1 MSEFEKL
8 HPALQY
14 HVVNSLGWS
23 SLRPTQL
30 QAIEPIL
37 SGVHCLLLAPTAGGK
52 TEAAIIPVLSRM
64 MTDAWP
70 GVSVIYVCPIKALL
84 NNLEQ
89 RLSYYAGLVGRRV
102 AVWHGDV
109 SQSQKGHALKDAPDI
124 LLTTP
129 ESLEGM
135 LVSTRIVRKTWFGN
149 LRVVI
154 ADELHAFAADDR
166 GWHMRAVLRRLQQYV
181 PQEMQRLG
189 LSATVSNPDQLLN
202 WFAPTGAKQVVG
214 SATVSTDA
222 DVTVDFVGS
231 LVNAG
236 TVIARLH
243 RGSKRLVFC
252 DSRSSAE
259 QLTSMLRGQDV
270 RAFLSHAS
278 LSHSERKLAETAF
291 AEEKDCVIVAT
302 STLELGIDV
311 GDLDHVIQIDAPA
324 TVSSFLQRMGRTG
337 RRAGAKRSCLF
348 LCTNDDSLMLA
359 LGICR
364 LWGEAWVEAAY
375 PPPEP
380 WAIVAQQAMT
390 ATLECAQWPRQ
401 ELIALL
407 SAAFPE
413 SETRGV
419 AEVVNHMVD
428 AGYLMDTDGVLQ
440 IGPATEK
447 QFGRAHYKDLL
458 ASFSGAQLLL
468 GRFGSMEVGYIDP
481 TMLTGEKQDRL
492 ILLAGKTW
500 RITDVDWKR
509 QTVWL
514 EPAKEGGK
522 ARWTGTGRTLS
533 REIAQG
539 ILRALRQGTGE
550 HTVISKRAC
559 VEIEQIIEEVP
570 DLGNSGALSITWND
584 SGAARLWTFAG
595 TRANRTIAKQI
606 ESLVEVR
613 RVDAIGV
620 DLKTP
625 IDPSA
630 LSAALLAAEIQFTAD
645 EIRDLVKPIKFSD
658 CLPERL
664 LVEIVRRRQ
673 FELPSDGKTEG
684 CQVGQPS
691 DDPMAKVSAC
701 QP

>member
-1 MSEFEKL
+1 M
-8 HPALQY
+8 
-14 HVVNSLGWS
+14 
-23 SLRPTQL
+23 RPTQL

-37 SGVHCLLLAPTAGGK
+37 SGLHCLLLAPTAGGK

-64 MTDAWP
+64 LTHAWP

-89 RLSYYAGLVGRRV
+89 RLSHYAGLVGRRV

-109 SQSQKGHALKDAPDI
+109 SQSQKSHALKDAPDI
-124 LLTTP
+124 ILTTP

-135 LVSTRIVRKTWFGN
+135 LVSTRIDRKVWFGN

-166 GWHMRAVLRRLQQYV
+166 GWHMRAVLHRLQQYV

-189 LSATVSNPDQLLN
+189 LSATVSNPEELLN
-202 WFAPTGAKQVVG
+202 WFAPTGVKKVVG
-214 SATVSTDA
+214 TAAVSTDA

-291 AEEKDCVIVAT
+291 SEEKDCVIVAT

-311 GDLDHVIQIDAPA
+311 GDLDHVIQIDAPS

-337 RRAGAKRSCLF
+337 RRAGSQRSCLF

-359 LGICR
+359 MGICR

-380 WAIVAQQAMT
+380 WAIVAQQAIA
-390 ATLECAQWPRQ
+390 ATLERSQWPRQ
-401 ELIALL
+401 ELVALL
-407 SAAFPE
+407 LGAFPE
-413 SETRGV
+413 SGQQGIS
-419 AEVVNHMVD
+419 EVINHIVQT
-428 AGYLMDTDGVLQ
+428 GYLTDTDGVLQ
-440 IGPATEK
+440 IGPMTEK
-447 QFGRAHYKDLL
+447 QFGRSHYKDLL
-458 ASFSGAQLLL
+458 ATFSGAQLLL
-468 GRFGSMEVGYIDP
+468 GRFGNMEVGYIDP

-492 ILLAGKTW
+492 ILLAGKSW
-500 RITDVDWKR
+500 RITEVDWKR
-509 QTVWL
+509 RTVWL
-514 EPAKEGGK
+514 KPAKEGGK
-522 ARWTGTGRTLS
+522 ARWKGTGRTLS

-539 ILRALRQGTGE
+539 ILRALREGTQGP
-550 HTVISKRAC
+550 TVISKRASLQ
-559 VEIEQIIEEVP
+559 IEQILEEVP
-570 DLGNSGALSITWND
+570 DTGSVGTLAVTRSESG
-584 SGAARLWTFAG
+584 GARLWTFGG

-606 ESLVEVR
+606 QSLVEVR
-613 RVDAIGV
+613 RIDAIGV
-620 DLKTP
+620 DLKNP
-625 IDPSA
+625 IDPSQLNA
-630 LSAALLAAEIQFTAD
+630 GVLEAAIQYSSD
-645 EIRDLVKPIKFSD
+645 EIKDLAKSIKFSE
-658 CLPERL
+658 CLPASL
-664 LVEIVRRRQ
+664 LVEIIRKRQ
-673 FELPSDGKTEG
+673 FG
-684 CQVGQPS
+684 
-691 DDPMAKVSAC
+691 
-701 QP
+701 

>member
-1 MSEFEKL
+1 M
-8 HPALQY
+8 
-14 HVVNSLGWS
+14 
-23 SLRPTQL
+23 RPTQL

-37 SGVHCLLLAPTAGGK
+37 SGLHCLLLAPTAGGK

-64 MTDAWP
+64 LTHAWP

-89 RLSYYAGLVGRRV
+89 RLSHYAGLVGRRV

-109 SQSQKGHALKDAPDI
+109 SQSQKNHALKDAPDI
-124 LLTTP
+124 ILTTP

-135 LVSTRIVRKTWFGN
+135 LVSTRIDRKVWFGN

-166 GWHMRAVLRRLQQYV
+166 GWHMRAVLHRLQQYV
-181 PQEMQRLG
+181 PHEMQRLG
-189 LSATVSNPDQLLN
+189 LSATVSNPEELLN
-202 WFAPTGAKQVVG
+202 WFAPTGVKKVVG
-214 SATVSTDA
+214 TAAVSTDA

-291 AEEKDCVIVAT
+291 SEEKDCVIVAT

-311 GDLDHVIQIDAPA
+311 GDLDHVIQIDAPS

-337 RRAGAKRSCLF
+337 RRAGSQRSCLF

-359 LGICR
+359 MGICR

-380 WAIVAQQAMT
+380 WAIVAQQAMA
-390 ATLECAQWPRQ
+390 ATLERSQWPRQ
-401 ELIALL
+401 ELVALL
-407 SAAFPE
+407 LGAFPE
-413 SETRGV
+413 SGQQGIS
-419 AEVVNHMVD
+419 EVINHIVQT
-428 AGYLMDTDGVLQ
+428 GYLTDTDGVLQ
-440 IGPATEK
+440 IGPMTEK
-447 QFGRAHYKDLL
+447 QFGRSHYKDLL

-468 GRFGSMEVGYIDP
+468 GRFGNMEVGYIDP

-492 ILLAGKTW
+492 ILLAGKSW
-500 RITDVDWKR
+500 RITEVDWKR
-509 QTVWL
+509 RTVWL
-514 EPAKEGGK
+514 KPAKEGGK
-522 ARWTGTGRTLS
+522 ARWKGTGRTLS

-539 ILRALRQGTGE
+539 ILRALREGTQGP
-550 HTVISKRAC
+550 TVISKRASLQ
-559 VEIEQIIEEVP
+559 IEQILEEVP
-570 DLGNSGALSITWND
+570 DTGSVGTLAVTRSESG
-584 SGAARLWTFAG
+584 GARLWTFGG

-606 ESLVEVR
+606 QSLVEVR
-613 RVDAIGV
+613 RIDAIGV
-620 DLKTP
+620 DLKNP
-625 IDPSA
+625 IDPSQLNA
-630 LSAALLAAEIQFTAD
+630 GVLEAAIQYSSD
-645 EIRDLVKPIKFSD
+645 EIKDLAKSIKFSE
-658 CLPERL
+658 CLPASL
-664 LVEIVRRRQ
+664 LVEIIRKRQ
-673 FELPSDGKTEG
+673 FG
-684 CQVGQPS
+684 
-691 DDPMAKVSAC
+691 
-701 QP
+701 

>member
-14 HVVNSLGWS
+14 HVVNSLGWN

-30 QAIEPIL
+30 QAIDPIL

-64 MTDAWP
+64 MTEAWP
-70 GVSVIYVCPIKALL
+70 GVSVVYVCPIKALL

-89 RLSYYAGLVGRRV
+89 RLSHYAGLVGRRV
-102 AVWHGDV
+102 AIWHGDV

-135 LVSTRIVRKTWFGN
+135 LVSTRIDRKAWFAN

-166 GWHMRAVLRRLQQYV
+166 GWHMRGVLHRLQQYV
-181 PQEMQRLG
+181 PHEMQRLG
-189 LSATVSNPDQLLN
+189 LSATVSNPTELLD
-202 WFAPTGAKQVVG
+202 WFAPTGARKVVG
-214 SATVSTDA
+214 SASVSTDA

-231 LVNAG
+231 LTNAG

-278 LSHSERKLAETAF
+278 LGHSERKLAETAF

-337 RRAGAKRSCLF
+337 RRSGAKRSCLF

-359 LGICR
+359 MGICR

-380 WAIVAQQAMT
+380 WAIVAQQAMA
-390 ATLECAQWPRQ
+390 ATLERSEWPRA
-401 ELIALL
+401 ELVSMLCG
-407 SAAFPE
+407 AFPE
-413 SETRGV
+413 SSAQGV
-419 AEVVNHMVD
+419 TDVIGHMVESGHLVD
-428 AGYLMDTDGVLQ
+428 ADGVLQ
-440 IGPATEK
+440 IGPTTEK

-458 ASFSGAQLLL
+458 ASFSGPQLLL
-468 GRFGSMEVGYIDP
+468 GRFGNVEVGYIDP

-492 ILLAGKTW
+492 ILLAGKSW

-522 ARWTGTGRTLS
+522 ARWTGSGRTLS

-539 ILRALRQGTGE
+539 ILRALRQGAGE
-550 HTVISKRAC
+550 RTVISKRAG
-559 VEIEQIIEEVP
+559 VEIDEIMEGVP
-570 DLGNSGALSITWND
+570 DAGINGALAITRND
-584 SGAARLWTFAG
+584 SGATRLWTFDG
-595 TRANRTIAKQI
+595 TRANRTIARQI
-606 ESLVEVR
+606 QTLVEVR
-613 RVDAIGV
+613 RIDAIGI
-620 DLKTP
+620 DLKKP
-625 IDPSA
+625 VDPSE
-630 LSAALLAAEIQFTAD
+630 LSPDLFASEFGFTSDEVKELA
-645 EIRDLVKPIKFSD
+645 KPIKFSE
-658 CLPERL
+658 CLPLNL
-664 LVEIVRRRQ
+664 LVQIIRARQ
-673 FELPSDGKTEG
+673 FALPNIS
-684 CQVGQPS
+684 S
-691 DDPMAKVSAC
+691 
-701 QP
+701 

>member
-14 HVVNSLGWS
+14 HVVNSLGWR

-30 QAIEPIL
+30 QAIEPTL

-64 MTDAWP
+64 LTHAWP

-89 RLSYYAGLVGRRV
+89 RLSHYAGLVGRRV

-109 SQSQKGHALKDAPDI
+109 SASKKGHALKDAPDI

-135 LVSTRIVRKTWFGN
+135 LVSTRIDRKAWFGN

-166 GWHMRAVLRRLQQYV
+166 GWHLRAVLYRLQQYV

-189 LSATVSNPDQLLN
+189 LSATVSNPAELLN
-202 WFAPTGAKQVVG
+202 WFAPTGVKQVVG
-214 SATVSTDA
+214 SASVSTDA

-231 LVNAG
+231 LANAA

-259 QLTSMLRGQDV
+259 QLTSLLRAQAV
-270 RAFLSHAS
+270 RTFLSHAS

-337 RRAGAKRSCLF
+337 RRDGARRSCLF
-348 LCTNDDSLMLA
+348 LCTNDDALMLA

-364 LWGEAWVEAAY
+364 LWGETWVEAAY
-375 PPPEP
+375 PPPQP
-380 WAIVAQQAMT
+380 WALVAQQAMV
-390 ATLECAQWPRQ
+390 ATLERGQWPRR
-401 ELIALL
+401 ELAALL
-407 SAAFPE
+407 CGAFPE
-413 SETRGV
+413 SSAQAITDV
-419 AEVVNHMVD
+419 MDHMVD
-428 AGYLMDTDGVLQ
+428 SDYLMDTQGVLQ
-440 IGPATEK
+440 IGPTTEK

-458 ASFSGAQLLL
+458 ASFSGTQLLL
-468 GRFGSMEVGYIDP
+468 GRFGGVEVGYIDP
-481 TMLTGEKQDRL
+481 TMLTGDKPNRL
-492 ILLAGKTW
+492 ILLAGKSW
-500 RITDVDWKR
+500 HITEIDWKR

-514 EPAKEGGK
+514 APTKEGGTV
-522 ARWTGTGRTLS
+522 RWSGSARTLS

-539 ILRALRQGTGE
+539 ILRALRQGAGE
-550 HTVISKRAC
+550 HTVISKRARL
-559 VEIEQIIEEVP
+559 EIAQIIE
-570 DLGNSGALSITWND
+570 DLPETGNHAALSVTRSD
-584 SGAARLWTFAG
+584 TGAARLWTFAG
-595 TRANRTIAKQI
+595 TCANRTIARQI
-606 ESLVEVR
+606 QSLTPSR
-613 RVDAIGV
+613 RIDAIGIE
-620 DLKTP
+620 LKTP
-625 IDPSA
+625 IDPSR
-630 LSAALLAAEIQFTAD
+630 LSAELFATELEFSPDEVQELA
-645 EIRDLVKPIKFSD
+645 KPIKFSQ
-658 CLPERL
+658 CLPAAL
-664 LVEIVRRRQ
+664 LVQMIRQRQ
-673 FELPSDGKTEG
+673 FAHAAGSPKLNR
-684 CQVGQPS
+684 
-691 DDPMAKVSAC
+691 
-701 QP
+701 

>member
-1 MSEFEKL
+1 MNEFEKL

-37 SGVHCLLLAPTAGGK
+37 SGLHCLLLAPTAGGK

-89 RLSYYAGLVGRRV
+89 RLSHYAGLVGRRV

-124 LLTTP
+124 ILTTP

-135 LVSTRIVRKTWFGN
+135 LVSTKIDRKVWFGN

-166 GWHMRAVLRRLQQYV
+166 GWHMRAVLHRLQQYV
-181 PQEMQRLG
+181 PHEMQRLG
-189 LSATVSNPDQLLN
+189 LSATVSNPEELLN
-202 WFAPTGAKQVVG
+202 WFAPTGSKKVVG
-214 SATVSTDA
+214 TASVSTDA
-222 DVTVDFVGS
+222 DVTVDYVGS
-231 LVNAG
+231 LANAG
-236 TVIARLH
+236 TVIARLY

-259 QLTSMLRGQDV
+259 QLTSMLLGQDV
-270 RAFLSHAS
+270 RTFLSHAS

-359 LGICR
+359 MGICR

-380 WAIVAQQAMT
+380 WAIVAQQAMV
-390 ATLECAQWPRQ
+390 ATLERSVWPRL
-401 ELIALL
+401 ELVALL
-407 SAAFPE
+407 CASFPE
-413 SETRGV
+413 SSQEGI
-419 AEVVNHMVD
+419 AQIISHMVNS
-428 AGYLMDTDGVLQ
+428 GYLMNVDGVLQ
-440 IGPATEK
+440 IGPMTEK

-468 GRFGSMEVGYIDP
+468 GRCGAMEVGYIDP

-492 ILLAGKTW
+492 ILLAGKSW
-500 RITDVDWKR
+500 RITEVDWKR
-509 QTVWL
+509 RTVWL

-539 ILRALRQGTGE
+539 ILRALRQGTQGP
-550 HTVISKRAC
+550 TVISKRASLQ
-559 VEIEQIIEEVP
+559 IEQILEEVP
-570 DLGNSGALSITWND
+570 DTGSVGTLAVTSNET
-584 SGAARLWTFAG
+584 GAAQLWTFAG
-595 TRANRTIAKQI
+595 TRANRTLAKQI
-606 ESLVEVR
+606 QSLVEVR
-613 RVDAIGV
+613 RIDAIGL
-620 DLKTP
+620 DLKNP
-625 IDPSA
+625 IDPIQ
-630 LSAALLAAEIQFTAD
+630 LSAGILEADIQFSAD
-645 EIRDLVKPIKFSD
+645 EIKDLAKAVKFSE
-658 CLPERL
+658 CLPVTFL
-664 LVEIVRRRQ
+664 IEIIRKRQ
-673 FELPSDGKTEG
+673 FG
-684 CQVGQPS
+684 
-691 DDPMAKVSAC
+691 
-701 QP
+701 

>member
-23 SLRPTQL
+23 SMRPTQL

-37 SGVHCLLLAPTAGGK
+37 SGLHCLLLAPTAGGK

-64 MTDAWP
+64 LTHAWP

-89 RLSYYAGLVGRRV
+89 RLSHYAGLVGRRV

-109 SQSQKGHALKDAPDI
+109 SQSQKNHALKDAPDI
-124 LLTTP
+124 ILTTP

-135 LVSTRIVRKTWFGN
+135 LVSTRIDRKVWFGN

-166 GWHMRAVLRRLQQYV
+166 GWHMRAVLHRLQQYV

-189 LSATVSNPDQLLN
+189 LSATVSNPEELLN
-202 WFAPTGAKQVVG
+202 WFAPTGVKKVVG
-214 SATVSTDA
+214 TAAVSTDA

-291 AEEKDCVIVAT
+291 SEEKDCVIVAT

-311 GDLDHVIQIDAPA
+311 GDLDHVIQIDAPS

-337 RRAGAKRSCLF
+337 RRAGSQRSCLF

-359 LGICR
+359 MGICR

-380 WAIVAQQAMT
+380 WAIVAQQAMA
-390 ATLECAQWPRQ
+390 ATLERSQWPRQ
-401 ELIALL
+401 ELVALL
-407 SAAFPE
+407 LGAFPE
-413 SETRGV
+413 SGQQGIS
-419 AEVVNHMVD
+419 EVINHIVQT
-428 AGYLMDTDGVLQ
+428 GYLTDTDGVLQ
-440 IGPATEK
+440 IGPMTEK
-447 QFGRAHYKDLL
+447 QFGRSHYKDLL
-458 ASFSGAQLLL
+458 ATFSGAQLLL
-468 GRFGSMEVGYIDP
+468 GRFGNMEVGYIDP

-492 ILLAGKTW
+492 ILLAGKSW
-500 RITDVDWKR
+500 RITEVDWKR
-509 QTVWL
+509 RTVWL

-522 ARWTGTGRTLS
+522 ARWKGTGRTLS

-539 ILRALRQGTGE
+539 ILRALREGTQGP
-550 HTVISKRAC
+550 TVISKRASLQ
-559 VEIEQIIEEVP
+559 IEQILEEVP
-570 DLGNSGALSITWND
+570 DTGSVGTLAVTRSESG
-584 SGAARLWTFAG
+584 GARLWTFGG

-606 ESLVEVR
+606 QSLVEVR
-613 RVDAIGV
+613 RIDAIGV
-620 DLKTP
+620 DLKNP
-625 IDPSA
+625 IDPSQLNA
-630 LSAALLAAEIQFTAD
+630 GVLEAAIQYSSD
-645 EIRDLVKPIKFSD
+645 EIKDLAKSIKFSE
-658 CLPERL
+658 CLPASL
-664 LVEIVRRRQ
+664 LVEIIRKRQ
-673 FELPSDGKTEG
+673 FG
-684 CQVGQPS
+684 
-691 DDPMAKVSAC
+691 
-701 QP
+701 

>member
-1 MSEFEKL
+1 MSEFDKL

-64 MTDAWP
+64 LTHAWP
-70 GVSVIYVCPIKALL
+70 GVSVVYVCPIKALL

-89 RLSYYAGLVGRRV
+89 RLSHYAGLVGRRV

-109 SQSQKGHALKDAPDI
+109 SQSKKGHALKDAPDI

-135 LVSTRIVRKTWFGN
+135 LVSTRIDRKVWFGN

-166 GWHMRAVLRRLQQYV
+166 GWHLRAVLHRLQQYV

-189 LSATVSNPDQLLN
+189 LSATVSNPAELLD
-202 WFAPTGAKQVVG
+202 WFAPTGTKQVVG
-214 SATVSTDA
+214 SASVSTDA

-231 LVNAG
+231 LTNAA

-259 QLTSMLRGQDV
+259 QLTSMLRAQEV
-270 RAFLSHAS
+270 RTFLSHAS

-337 RRAGAKRSCLF
+337 RRDGARRSCLF

-359 LGICR
+359 MGICR
-364 LWGEAWVEAAY
+364 LWGQAWVEAAY

-380 WAIVAQQAMT
+380 WALVAQQAMV
-390 ATLECAQWPRQ
+390 ATLERAQWPRQ

-407 SAAFPE
+407 CGAFSE
-413 SETRGV
+413 SSRQGITDV
-419 AEVVNHMVD
+419 IDHMV
-428 AGYLMDTDGVLQ
+428 ATSYLLDTYGVLQ

-458 ASFSGAQLLL
+458 ASFSGTQLLL
-468 GRFGSMEVGYIDP
+468 GRCGSAEVGYIDP
-481 TMLTGEKQDRL
+481 TMLAGDKPPRL
-492 ILLAGKTW
+492 LLLAGKSW
-500 RITDVDWKR
+500 RITEVDWKR

-514 EPAKEGGK
+514 EPAKEGGT
-522 ARWTGTGRTLS
+522 ARWTGSGRTLS

-539 ILRALRQGTGE
+539 ILHALRQGAGE
-550 HTVISKRAC
+550 HTVISKRALL
-559 VEIEQIIEEVP
+559 EIEQVIE
-570 DLGNSGALSITWND
+570 DLPETESDPALSLTRNEA
-584 SGAARLWTFAG
+584 GAARLWTFAG
-595 TRANRTIAKQI
+595 TRANRTLARQI
-606 ESLVEVR
+606 QSLAESR
-613 RVDAIGV
+613 RIDAIGI

-625 IDPSA
+625 IDPSD
-630 LSAALLAAEIQFTAD
+630 LSAELLATALAFSP
-645 EIRDLVKPIKFSD
+645 EEVKELAKPIKFSE
-658 CLPERL
+658 CLPAAL
-664 LVEIVRRRQ
+664 LLQIIRKRQ
-673 FELPSDGKTEG
+673 FGL
-684 CQVGQPS
+684 
-691 DDPMAKVSAC
+691 
-701 QP
+701 

>member
-1 MSEFEKL
+1 MIEFEKL

-14 HVVNSLGWS
+14 HVVNSLGWN

-30 QAIEPIL
+30 QAIDPIL

-64 MTDAWP
+64 LTYAWP

-89 RLSYYAGLVGRRV
+89 RLSHYAGLVGRRV

-109 SQSQKGHALKDAPDI
+109 SQSQKSHAIKDAPDI

-135 LVSTRIVRKTWFGN
+135 LVSTRIDRQAWFGN

-166 GWHMRAVLRRLQQYV
+166 GWHLRAVLHRLQQYV
-181 PQEMQRLG
+181 PNAMQRLG
-189 LSATVSNPDQLLN
+189 LSATVSNPTELLN
-202 WFAPTGAKQVVG
+202 WFAPTGIKQVVG
-214 SATVSTDA
+214 NASVSTDA
-222 DVTVDFVGS
+222 NVTVDFVGS
-231 LVNAG
+231 LANAA
-236 TVIARLH
+236 TVISRLY

-259 QLTSMLRGQDV
+259 QLTSALRGQNV

-311 GDLDHVIQIDAPA
+311 GDLDHVIQIDAPS

-337 RRAGAKRSCLF
+337 RRAGIRRNCLF

-359 LGICR
+359 VGICR
-364 LWGEAWVEAAY
+364 LWGEGWVEAAF

-380 WAIVAQQAMT
+380 WAIVAQQAMA
-390 ATLECAQWPRQ
+390 ATLERSQWASQ
-401 ELIALL
+401 DLVLL
-407 SAAFPE
+407 LCGAFPE
-413 SETRGV
+413 SSVQGV
-419 AEVVNHMVD
+419 TEVIGHMVQL
-428 AGYLMDTDGVLQ
+428 GFLMEAEGVLQ
-440 IGPATEK
+440 IGPTTEK
-447 QFGRAHYKDLL
+447 HFGRAHYKDLL

-468 GRFGSMEVGYIDP
+468 GRYGNVEIGFIDP
-481 TMLTGEKQDRL
+481 TMLTGEKEGRL
-492 ILLAGKTW
+492 ILLAGKSW
-500 RITDVDWKR
+500 RITEVDWKR

-522 ARWTGTGRTLS
+522 ARWTGSGRTLS

-539 ILRALRQGTGE
+539 IFRALHESAGN
-550 HTVISKRAC
+550 HAVISKRARLEIKQI
-559 VEIEQIIEEVP
+559 VEHLP
-570 DLGNSGALSITWND
+570 DSAGASVLSMTKND
-584 SGAARLWTFAG
+584 SGAARLWTFGG
-595 TRANRTIAKQI
+595 TRANRTLAKQI
-606 ESLVEVR
+606 QSLTEVTR
-613 RVDAIGV
+613 IDALGL
-620 DLKTP
+620 DLKRP
-625 IDPSA
+625 IDPNE
-630 LSAALLAAEIQFTAD
+630 LNTGLLMSTLQFSTD
-645 EIRDLVKPIKFSD
+645 EIKERAKAIKFSD
-658 CLPERL
+658 CLSAAL
-664 LVEIVRRRQ
+664 LIQIIRARQ
-673 FELPSDGKTEG
+673 FERPTD
-684 CQVGQPS
+684 
-691 DDPMAKVSAC
+691 SA
-701 QP
+701 QTPRPF

>member
-37 SGVHCLLLAPTAGGK
+37 SGMHCLLLAPTAGGK

-64 MTDAWP
+64 MTHAWP

-109 SQSQKGHALKDAPDI
+109 SQSKKGHALKDAPDI

-135 LVSTRIVRKTWFGN
+135 LVSTRIDRMAWFGN
-149 LRVVI
+149 LRVLI

-166 GWHMRAVLRRLQQYV
+166 GWHMRAVLHRLQQYV
-181 PQEMQRLG
+181 PHEMQRLG
-189 LSATVSNPDQLLN
+189 LSATVSNPDELLE
-202 WFAPTGAKQVVG
+202 WFAPTGTKQVVG
-214 SATVSTDA
+214 SASVSTDA

-337 RRAGAKRSCLF
+337 RRPGAKRSCLF

-359 LGICR
+359 MGICR

-375 PPPEP
+375 PPPAP
-380 WAIVAQQAMT
+380 WALVAQQAMA
-390 ATLECAQWPRQ
+390 ATLERGQWPRQ
-401 ELIALL
+401 ELVSLL
-407 SAAFPE
+407 GGAFPE
-413 SETRGV
+413 SDKQGICNV
-419 AEVVNHMVD
+419 IGHMVD
-428 AGYLMDTDGVLQ
+428 TGHLMETENILQ
-440 IGPATEK
+440 IGPTTEK
-447 QFGRAHYKDLL
+447 QFGRAHYMDLL
-458 ASFSGAQLLL
+458 ASFSANQLLL
-468 GRFGSMEVGYIDP
+468 GRFGSVEVGYIDP
-481 TMLTGEKQDRL
+481 TMLAGKKENRL
-492 ILLAGKTW
+492 ILLAGKSW
-500 RITDVDWKR
+500 RIADVDWKR

-514 EPAKEGGK
+514 EPVKEGGK
-522 ARWTGTGRTLS
+522 ARWIGSGRSLS

-539 ILRALRQGTGE
+539 ILRALRHGTGE
-550 HTVISKRAC
+550 HTVISKRARL
-559 VEIEQIIEEVP
+559 EIEQIIEDVP
-570 DLGNSGALSITWND
+570 DAENNGALSVTRTD
-584 SGAARLWTFAG
+584 SVVSRLWTFAG

-606 ESLVEVR
+606 QSLVEVKR
-613 RVDAIGV
+613 IDAMGI

-625 IDPSA
+625 IDPSE
-630 LSAALLAAEIQFTAD
+630 LSAELLAAEIQFSAG
-645 EIRDLVKPIKFSD
+645 EIEDLAKPIKFSE
-658 CLPERL
+658 CLPASL
-664 LVEIVRRRQ
+664 LVQIVRMRQ
-673 FELPSDGKTEG
+673 FESAADRLPT
-684 CQVGQPS
+684 GQP
-691 DDPMAKVSAC
+691 AN
-701 QP
+701 

>member
-14 HVVNSLGWS
+14 HVVNTLGWS

-37 SGVHCLLLAPTAGGK
+37 KGVNCLLLAPTAGGK

-64 MTDAWP
+64 MTEAWP

-84 NNLEQ
+84 NNLEL
-89 RLSYYAGLVGRRV
+89 RLSHYAGLVGRCV

-135 LVSTRIVRKTWFGN
+135 LVSTRIDRKAWFGN

-166 GWHMRAVLRRLQQYV
+166 GWHMRAVLHRLQQYV
-181 PQEMQRLG
+181 SQPMQRLG

-202 WFAPTGAKQVVG
+202 WFSPTGAKQVVG
-214 SATVSTDA
+214 TAAVSTDA
-222 DVTVDFVGS
+222 DVTIDYVGS
-231 LVNAG
+231 LANAG
-236 TVIARLH
+236 TVISRLH
-243 RGSKRLVFC
+243 RGNKRLVFC

-259 QLTSMLRGQDV
+259 QLTSMLRGENV
-270 RAFLSHAS
+270 RTFLSHAS

-337 RRAGAKRSCLF
+337 RRSGAKRSCLF
-348 LCTNDDSLMLA
+348 LCTNDDALMLA
-359 LGICR
+359 VGICR

-375 PPPEP
+375 PPPAP
-380 WAIVAQQAMT
+380 WAIVAQQAMV
-390 ATLECAQWPRQ
+390 ATLERAQWPRH
-401 ELIALL
+401 ELVSLL
-407 SAAFPE
+407 RGAFPE
-413 SETRGV
+413 LDQDGIAAV
-419 AEVVNHMVD
+419 IDHMV
-428 AGYLMDTDGVLQ
+428 ALGYLMDVDGVLQ
-440 IGPATEK
+440 IGPMTEK

-458 ASFSGAQLLL
+458 ASFTGAQLLL
-468 GRFGSMEVGYIDP
+468 GRFGNVEVGYIDP

-492 ILLAGKTW
+492 ILLSGKSW
-500 RITDVDWKR
+500 RISDVDWKKR
-509 QTVWL
+509 VVWL
-514 EPAKEGGK
+514 KPVKEGGK
-522 ARWTGTGRTLS
+522 ARWTGSGRTLS
-533 REIAQG
+533 HEIAQG
-539 ILRALRQGTGE
+539 ILRGLHQGAGE
-550 HTVISKRAC
+550 QAIISRRTRA
-559 VEIEQIIEEVP
+559 QIDLIMEEVP
-570 DLGNSGALSITWND
+570 DTPVGTTISITRND
-584 SGAARLWTFAG
+584 SGGARLWTFAG

-606 ESLVEVR
+606 QSLVDVR
-613 RVDAIGV
+613 RITAIGL

-625 IDPSA
+625 IDLER
-630 LSAALLAAEIQFTAD
+630 LSADVLTSETEFSEG
-645 EIRDLVKPIKFSD
+645 EIRDLAKPVKFSE
-658 CLPERL
+658 CVPHNL
-664 LVEIVRRRQ
+664 LTQIVRMRQ
-673 FELPSDGKTEG
+673 FIESTND
-684 CQVGQPS
+684 
-691 DDPMAKVSAC
+691 
-701 QP
+701 

>member
-1 MSEFEKL
+1 VSAFDQL

-64 MTDAWP
+64 LTQAWP

-89 RLSYYAGLVGRRV
+89 RLSHYAGLVGRRV

-109 SQSQKGHALKDAPDI
+109 SQSKKGHALKDAPDI

-135 LVSTRIVRKTWFGN
+135 LVSTRIDRQVWFGN

-166 GWHMRAVLRRLQQYV
+166 GWHLRAVLHRLQQYV
-181 PQEMQRLG
+181 PHEMQRLG
-189 LSATVSNPDQLLN
+189 LSATVSNPEQLLD
-202 WFAPTGAKQVVG
+202 WFAPTGLKQVVG
-214 SATVSTDA
+214 SASVSTDA

-231 LVNAG
+231 LTNAA

-259 QLTSMLRGQDV
+259 QLTSLLRAQGV
-270 RAFLSHAS
+270 RTFLSHAS

-337 RRAGAKRSCLF
+337 RRDGARRSCLF

-359 LGICR
+359 MGICR
-364 LWGEAWVEAAY
+364 LWNQAWVEAAY

-380 WAIVAQQAMT
+380 WALVAQQAMV
-390 ATLECAQWPRQ
+390 ATLERAQWPRQ

-407 SAAFPE
+407 CGAFPE
-413 SETRGV
+413 ITRQGIKDV
-419 AEVVNHMVD
+419 IDHMVVSS
-428 AGYLMDTDGVLQ
+428 YLMDTHGVLQ

-458 ASFSGAQLLL
+458 ASFSGTQLLL
-468 GRFGSMEVGYIDP
+468 GRCGGAEVGYIDP
-481 TMLTGEKQDRL
+481 TMLAGDKPPPL
-492 ILLAGKTW
+492 ILLAGKSW
-500 RITDVDWKR
+500 RITEVDWKR

-514 EPAKEGGK
+514 EPAKEGGS
-522 ARWTGTGRTLS
+522 ARWTGSGRTLS

-539 ILRALRQGTGE
+539 ILHALRQGAGE
-550 HTVISKRAC
+550 HTVISKRARL
-559 VEIEQIIEEVP
+559 EIEQISE
-570 DLGNSGALSITWND
+570 DLPGTGHDGALSVIRNEA
-584 SGAARLWTFAG
+584 GAVRLWTFAG
-595 TRANRTIAKQI
+595 TRANRTLARQI
-606 ESLVEVR
+606 QSLAESR
-613 RVDAIGV
+613 RIDAIGI

-625 IDPSA
+625 IDPSD
-630 LSAALLAAEIQFTAD
+630 LSAELLATA
-645 EIRDLVKPIKFSD
+645 LVFSPEEVTELAKPIKFSE
-658 CLPERL
+658 CLPVAL
-664 LVEIVRRRQ
+664 LVEIIRKRQ
-673 FELPSDGKTEG
+673 F
-684 CQVGQPS
+684 
-691 DDPMAKVSAC
+691 A
-701 QP
+701 

>member
-8 HPALQY
+8 HPSLQY

-23 SLRPTQL
+23 SMRPTQL

-37 SGVHCLLLAPTAGGK
+37 SGLHCLLLAPTAGGK

-64 MTDAWP
+64 LTHAWP

-89 RLSYYAGLVGRRV
+89 RLSHYAGLVGRRV

-109 SQSQKGHALKDAPDI
+109 SQSQKSHALKDAPDI
-124 LLTTP
+124 ILTTP

-135 LVSTRIVRKTWFGN
+135 LVSTRIDRKVWFGN

-166 GWHMRAVLRRLQQYV
+166 GWHMRAVLHRLQQYV

-189 LSATVSNPDQLLN
+189 LSATVSNPEELLN
-202 WFAPTGAKQVVG
+202 WFAPTGVKKVVG
-214 SATVSTDA
+214 TAAVSTDA

-291 AEEKDCVIVAT
+291 SEEKDCVIVAT

-311 GDLDHVIQIDAPA
+311 GDLDHVIQIDAPS

-337 RRAGAKRSCLF
+337 RRAGSQRSCLF

-359 LGICR
+359 MGICR

-380 WAIVAQQAMT
+380 WAIVAQQAMA
-390 ATLECAQWPRQ
+390 ATLERSQWPRQ
-401 ELIALL
+401 ELVALL
-407 SAAFPE
+407 LGAFPE
-413 SETRGV
+413 SGQQGIS
-419 AEVVNHMVD
+419 EVINHIVQT
-428 AGYLMDTDGVLQ
+428 GYLTDTDGVLQ
-440 IGPATEK
+440 IGPMTEK
-447 QFGRAHYKDLL
+447 QFGRSHYKDLL
-458 ASFSGAQLLL
+458 ATFSGAQLLL
-468 GRFGSMEVGYIDP
+468 GRFGNMEVGYIDP

-492 ILLAGKTW
+492 ILLAGKSW
-500 RITDVDWKR
+500 RITEVDWKR
-509 QTVWL
+509 RTVWL

-522 ARWTGTGRTLS
+522 ARWKGTGRTLS

-539 ILRALRQGTGE
+539 ILRALREGTQGP
-550 HTVISKRAC
+550 TVISKRASLQ
-559 VEIEQIIEEVP
+559 IEQILEEVP
-570 DLGNSGALSITWND
+570 DTGSVGTLAVTRSESG
-584 SGAARLWTFAG
+584 GARLWTFGG

-606 ESLVEVR
+606 QSLVEVR
-613 RVDAIGV
+613 RIDAIGV
-620 DLKTP
+620 DLKNP
-625 IDPSA
+625 IDPSQLNA
-630 LSAALLAAEIQFTAD
+630 GVLEAAIQYSSD
-645 EIRDLVKPIKFSD
+645 EIKDLAKSIKFSE
-658 CLPERL
+658 CLPASL
-664 LVEIVRRRQ
+664 LVEIIRKRQ
-673 FELPSDGKTEG
+673 FG
-684 CQVGQPS
+684 
-691 DDPMAKVSAC
+691 
-701 QP
+701 

>member
-30 QAIEPIL
+30 QAIKPIL

-64 MTDAWP
+64 LTHAWP

-89 RLSYYAGLVGRRV
+89 RLSHYAGLVGRRV
-102 AVWHGDV
+102 AIWHGDV
-109 SQSQKGHALKDAPDI
+109 SQSKKGHALKDAPDI

-135 LVSTRIVRKTWFGN
+135 LVSTRIDRKVWFGN

-166 GWHMRAVLRRLQQYV
+166 GWHLRAVLHRLQQYV

-189 LSATVSNPDQLLN
+189 LSATVSNPAELLD
-202 WFAPTGAKQVVG
+202 WFAPTGTKQVVG
-214 SATVSTDA
+214 SASVGTDA

-231 LVNAG
+231 LTNAA

-259 QLTSMLRGQDV
+259 QLTSMLRAQEV
-270 RAFLSHAS
+270 RTFLSHAS

-337 RRAGAKRSCLF
+337 RRDGARRSCLF

-359 LGICR
+359 MGICR
-364 LWGEAWVEAAY
+364 LWGQAWVEAAY

-380 WAIVAQQAMT
+380 WALVAQQAMV
-390 ATLECAQWPRQ
+390 ATLERAQWPRP

-407 SAAFPE
+407 CGAFPE
-413 SETRGV
+413 SSRQGITDV
-419 AEVVNHMVD
+419 IDHMV
-428 AGYLMDTDGVLQ
+428 ACSYLMDTHGVLQ

-458 ASFSGAQLLL
+458 ASFSGTQLLL
-468 GRFGSMEVGYIDP
+468 GRYGSAEVGYIDP
-481 TMLTGEKQDRL
+481 TMLAGDKPPHL
-492 ILLAGKTW
+492 LLLAGKSW
-500 RITDVDWKR
+500 RITEVDWKR

-514 EPAKEGGK
+514 EPTKEGGT
-522 ARWTGTGRTLS
+522 ARWTGSGRTVS

-539 ILRALRQGTGE
+539 ILRALRQGASE
-550 HTVISKRAC
+550 HTVISKRAR
-559 VEIEQIIEEVP
+559 IELEQVCQDLP
-570 DLGNSGALSITWND
+570 DAANDGALSVTRND
-584 SGAARLWTFAG
+584 AGTTRLWTFDG
-595 TRANRTIAKQI
+595 TRANRTISRQI
-606 ESLVEVR
+606 QSLSESR
-613 RVDAIGV
+613 RIDAIGI

-625 IDPSA
+625 IDPSD
-630 LSAALLAAEIQFTAD
+630 LSDELLATALRFSH
-645 EIRDLVKPIKFSD
+645 EEVKELAKPIKFSE
-658 CLPERL
+658 CLPEAL
-664 LVEIVRRRQ
+664 LARIIRKRQ
-673 FELPSDGKTEG
+673 FGL
-684 CQVGQPS
+684 
-691 DDPMAKVSAC
+691 
-701 QP
+701 

>member
-1 MSEFEKL
+1 VSEFEKL

-89 RLSYYAGLVGRRV
+89 RLSYYSGLVGRRV

-109 SQSQKGHALKDAPDI
+109 SQSQKSHATKDAPDI

-135 LVSTRIVRKTWFGN
+135 LVSTRIDRKAWFGN

-166 GWHMRAVLRRLQQYV
+166 GWHMRAVIHRLQQYV

-202 WFAPTGAKQVVG
+202 WFAPTGVKKVVG
-214 SATVSTDA
+214 SASVSTDA

-231 LVNAG
+231 LANAG

-270 RAFLSHAS
+270 RTFLSHAS
-278 LSHSERKLAETAF
+278 LSHSERKMAETAF

-311 GDLDHVIQIDAPA
+311 GDLDHVIQIDAPS

-337 RRAGAKRSCLF
+337 RRAGANRSCLF

-359 LGICR
+359 MGICK
-364 LWGEAWVEAAY
+364 LWSEAWVEAAY

-380 WAIVAQQAMT
+380 WAIVAQQAMA
-390 ATLECAQWPRQ
+390 ATLERAQWPRK

-407 SAAFPE
+407 RGAFPE
-413 SETRGV
+413 SEVSGITDV
-419 AEVVNHMVD
+419 IEHMV
-428 AGYLMDTDGVLQ
+428 ASGYLVDQDGVLQ
-440 IGPATEK
+440 IGPVMEK

-468 GRFGSMEVGYIDP
+468 GRFGNMEVGYIDP
-481 TMLTGEKQDRL
+481 TMLTGDKQDRL
-492 ILLAGKTW
+492 ILLAGKSW
-500 RITDVDWKR
+500 RITDVDWKKR
-509 QTVWL
+509 VVWL

-522 ARWTGTGRTLS
+522 ARWTGSGRTLS

-539 ILRALRQGTGE
+539 MFRALRQSTNE
-550 HTVISKRAC
+550 HAVISKRARLQLDQ
-559 VEIEQIIEEVP
+559 VIESLP
-570 DLGNSGALSITWND
+570 DTGLNPSMAVTSTDGG
-584 SGAARLWTFAG
+584 GARLWTFAG
-595 TRANRTIAKQI
+595 TRANRSIAKQ
-606 ESLVEVR
+606 LQTLTEVR
-613 RVDAIGV
+613 RIDAVGL

-625 IDPSA
+625 IDLGAVTPD
-630 LSAALLAAEIQFTAD
+630 LLGKELLFSAD
-645 EIRDLVKPIKFSD
+645 EITGLAKPIKFGE
-658 CLPERL
+658 CLPTSL
-664 LVEIVRRRQ
+664 LIQIVRMRQ
-673 FELPSDGKTEG
+673 FEIYLGLNN
-684 CQVGQPS
+684 
-691 DDPMAKVSAC
+691 
-701 QP
+701 

>member
-14 HVVNSLGWS
+14 HVVNTLGWS

-37 SGVHCLLLAPTAGGK
+37 SGVNCLLLAPTAGGK
-52 TEAAIIPVLSRM
+52 TEAAIIPVLSRI
-64 MTDAWP
+64 MTEAWP

-89 RLSYYAGLVGRRV
+89 RLSHYAGLVGRRV

-135 LVSTRIVRKTWFGN
+135 LVSTRIDRKAWFGN

-166 GWHMRAVLRRLQQYV
+166 GWHMRAVLHRLQQYV
-181 PQEMQRLG
+181 PQPLQRLG

-202 WFAPTGAKQVVG
+202 WFAPTGIKQVVG
-214 SATVSTDA
+214 TASVSTDA
-222 DVTVDFVGS
+222 DVTIDYVGS
-231 LVNAG
+231 LANAG
-236 TVIARLH
+236 TVIARLY

-259 QLTSMLRGQDV
+259 QLTSMLRAENV

-311 GDLDHVIQIDAPA
+311 GDLDHVIQIDAPS

-337 RRAGAKRSCLF
+337 RRSGSKRSCLF
-348 LCTNDDSLMLA
+348 LCTNDDALMLA

-375 PPPEP
+375 PPPAP
-380 WAIVAQQAMT
+380 WAIMAQQAMV
-390 ATLECAQWPRQ
+390 ATLERGQWPRH
-401 ELIALL
+401 EMLSLL
-407 SAAFPE
+407 CGAFPE
-413 SETRGV
+413 SEQKRIAV
-419 AEVVNHMVD
+419 LIDHMV
-428 AGYLMDTDGVLQ
+428 ALEYLLEVDGVLQ
-440 IGPATEK
+440 IGPMTEK
-447 QFGRAHYKDLL
+447 QFGRAHFKDLL

-468 GRFGSMEVGYIDP
+468 GRYGNVEVGYIDP
-481 TMLTGEKQDRL
+481 TMLTGDKEGRL
-492 ILLAGKTW
+492 ILLSGRSW
-500 RITDVDWKR
+500 SIGDVDWKKR
-509 QTVWL
+509 LVWL

-522 ARWTGTGRTLS
+522 ARWTGSGRTLS

-539 ILRALRQGTGE
+539 MFRGIHQSAGPCTI
-550 HTVISKRAC
+550 ISKRATAQIDQITE
-559 VEIEQIIEEVP
+559 EIP
-570 DLGNSGALSITWND
+570 DTPTGVSFSVTRKETG
-584 SGAARLWTFAG
+584 GARLWTFAG
-595 TRANRTIAKQI
+595 TCANRTTAKQI
-606 ESLVEVR
+606 HSLVEVR
-613 RVDAIGV
+613 RVDAVGL

-625 IDPSA
+625 IELCN
-630 LSAALLAAEIQFTAD
+630 LSDELLKSKIDFSD
-645 EIRDLVKPIKFSD
+645 SDLQELAKSIKFSA
-658 CLPERL
+658 CLPKAMIDQ
-664 LVEIVRRRQ
+664 IVRLRQ
-673 FELPSDGKTEG
+673 FQD
-684 CQVGQPS
+684 
-691 DDPMAKVSAC
+691 
-701 QP
+701 

>member
-23 SLRPTQL
+23 SMRPTQL

-37 SGVHCLLLAPTAGGK
+37 SGLHCLLLAPTAGGK

-64 MTDAWP
+64 LTHAWP

-89 RLSYYAGLVGRRV
+89 RLSHYAGLVGRRV

-109 SQSQKGHALKDAPDI
+109 SQSQKNHALKDAPDI
-124 LLTTP
+124 ILTTP

-135 LVSTRIVRKTWFGN
+135 LVSTRIDRKVWFGN

-166 GWHMRAVLRRLQQYV
+166 GWHMRAVLHRLQQYV
-181 PQEMQRLG
+181 PHEMQRLG
-189 LSATVSNPDQLLN
+189 LSATVSNPEELLN
-202 WFAPTGAKQVVG
+202 WFAPTGVKKVVG
-214 SATVSTDA
+214 TAAVSTDA

-291 AEEKDCVIVAT
+291 SEEKDCVIVAT

-311 GDLDHVIQIDAPA
+311 GDLDHVIQIDAPS

-337 RRAGAKRSCLF
+337 RRAGSQRSCLF

-359 LGICR
+359 MGICR

-380 WAIVAQQAMT
+380 WAIVAQQAMA
-390 ATLECAQWPRQ
+390 ATLERSQWPRQ
-401 ELIALL
+401 ELVALL
-407 SAAFPE
+407 LGAFPE
-413 SETRGV
+413 SGQQGIS
-419 AEVVNHMVD
+419 EVINHIVQT
-428 AGYLMDTDGVLQ
+428 GYLTDTDGVLQ
-440 IGPATEK
+440 IGPMTEK
-447 QFGRAHYKDLL
+447 QFGRSHYKDLL
-458 ASFSGAQLLL
+458 ATFSGAQLLL
-468 GRFGSMEVGYIDP
+468 GRFGNMEVGYIDP

-492 ILLAGKTW
+492 ILLAGKSW
-500 RITDVDWKR
+500 RITEVDWKR
-509 QTVWL
+509 RTVWL

-522 ARWTGTGRTLS
+522 ARWKGTGRTLS

-539 ILRALRQGTGE
+539 ILRALREGTQGP
-550 HTVISKRAC
+550 TVISKRASLQ
-559 VEIEQIIEEVP
+559 IEQILEEVP
-570 DLGNSGALSITWND
+570 DTGSVGTLAVTRSESG
-584 SGAARLWTFAG
+584 GARLWTFGG

-606 ESLVEVR
+606 QSLVEVR
-613 RVDAIGV
+613 RIDAIGV
-620 DLKTP
+620 DLKNP
-625 IDPSA
+625 IDPSQLNA
-630 LSAALLAAEIQFTAD
+630 GVLEAAIQYSSD
-645 EIRDLVKPIKFSD
+645 EIKDLAKSIKFSE
-658 CLPERL
+658 CLPASL
-664 LVEIVRRRQ
+664 LVEIIRKRQ
-673 FELPSDGKTEG
+673 FG
-684 CQVGQPS
+684 
-691 DDPMAKVSAC
+691 
-701 QP
+701 

>member
-1 MSEFEKL
+1 VSEFEKL

-14 HVVNSLGWS
+14 HVVNSLGWN

-30 QAIEPIL
+30 QAIDPIL

-64 MTDAWP
+64 MTHAWP

-109 SQSQKGHALKDAPDI
+109 SQSQKSHAVKDAPDI

-135 LVSTRIVRKTWFGN
+135 LVSTRIDRKAWFGN

-166 GWHMRAVLRRLQQYV
+166 GWHMRAVLHRLQQYV

-189 LSATVSNPDQLLN
+189 LSATVSNPEELLN
-202 WFAPTGAKQVVG
+202 WFAPTGLKKVVG
-214 SATVSTDA
+214 SASVSTDA
-222 DVTVDFVGS
+222 DVTIDFVGS
-231 LVNAG
+231 LLNAG

-270 RAFLSHAS
+270 RTFLSHAS
-278 LSHSERKLAETAF
+278 LSHSERKMAETAF

-337 RRAGAKRSCLF
+337 RRSGARRSCLF

-359 LGICR
+359 MGICR
-364 LWGEAWVEAAY
+364 LWSEAWVEAAY

-380 WAIVAQQAMT
+380 WAIVAQQAMA
-390 ATLECAQWPRQ
+390 ATLERSQWPRR
-401 ELIALL
+401 ELISLL
-407 SAAFPE
+407 CGAFPE
-413 SETRGV
+413 SNTQGISDV
-419 AEVVNHMVD
+419 ISHMVD
-428 AGYLMDTDGVLQ
+428 TGYLMDTDGVLQ
-440 IGPATEK
+440 IGPMTEK

-468 GRFGSMEVGYIDP
+468 GRFGSVEVGYIDP

-492 ILLAGKTW
+492 ILLAGKSW

-509 QTVWL
+509 KTVWL

-522 ARWTGTGRTLS
+522 ARWTGSGRTLS

-539 ILRALRQGTGE
+539 IFRALRQGNGE
-550 HTVISKRAC
+550 HAVISKRARL
-559 VEIEQIIEEVP
+559 EIDLVIEDLP
-570 DLGNSGALSITWND
+570 DTGNSLSMAITRND
-584 SGAARLWTFAG
+584 SGAARLWTFGG
-595 TRANRTIAKQI
+595 TRANRCIAKQI
-606 ESLVEVR
+606 QSRVEVR
-613 RVDAIGV
+613 RVDAIGL

-625 IDPSA
+625 IDPNE
-630 LSAALLAAEIQFTAD
+630 LSPELLAAELKFSPE
-645 EIRDLVKPIKFSD
+645 EIKDLAKPIKFSE
-658 CLPERL
+658 CLPAHL
-664 LVEIVRRRQ
+664 LVQIIMMRQ
-673 FELPSDGKTEG
+673 FENHDFG
-684 CQVGQPS
+684 
-691 DDPMAKVSAC
+691 
-701 QP
+701 